1 MNYGHKKF
9 YNNGLRTDDGANPI
23 DVPIKQAKTHEGCVI
38 INSKVLINIRVCW
51 TSKSDL
57 SSTTKNDP
65 I

>member
-38 INSKVLINIRVCW
+38 INSKVLINIRVC
-51 TSKSDL
+51 
-57 SSTTKNDP
+57 
-65 I
+65 